1 MKKIILD
8 LAVTLDG
15 FIEGPNGETDWCILD
30 DEAEFE
36 KSDFAQFLNGVD
48 TIFYGKT
55 SYDLW
60 GNYQPGVNA
69 GAAMKSIFALV
80 HSKMK
85 YVFSGTNYPGNERT
99 NYIHTNSDT
108 TLNEHVQKIKKQ
120 NGKDI
125 WLYGGA
131 KLITTFVNLDLVD
144 VYRLAVH
151 PVILGG
157 GKPLFENIAER
168 KDLKLT
174 GLASSKGGVVMLN
187 YEAKK

>member
-1 MKKIILD
+1 
-8 LAVTLDG
+8 
-15 FIEGPNGETDWCILD
+15 
-30 DEAEFE
+30 
-36 KSDFAQFLNGVD
+36 
-48 TIFYGKT
+48 
-55 SYDLW
+55 
-60 GNYQPGVNA
+60 
-69 GAAMKSIFALV
+69 
-80 HSKMK
+80 MK